1 MATIKY
7 FLQSRKENATIY
19 VRFSI
24 DRSNV
29 FKRRTNYFIDPGNWS
44 TSKGMPIPRD
54 NEKLKVLKRDLEK
67 LSTLIQDNYNVDVKE
82 GPIDGDWLERQVNAF
97 QNKAEETET
106 DRLLA
111 AFNDYI
117 AYLPFKLYS
126 KNGIK
131 VKGVAENTIKKY
143 KALKVKI
150 EGFQAHKGKQFKVKD
165 VGLDFVAQ
173 FEKYLAEE
181 EKLNTNSIGRY
192 VKALK
197 TVCLY
202 ANKYKYVETHKQVNE
217 IQGYAEKVTPIYLDF
232 DEIEQIKNATFKR
245 EALDN
250 TRDWLIIGCFIGQR
264 VSDLL
269 RLTRLNVQNRNGLEV
284 IELEQQKTGKKVAI
298 AMPPQVKEI
307 LDKRNG
313 NFPRAIS
320 DVKFNLHIKDVAKE
334 AGITK
339 ITKGGW
345 NDKETNRKIQGA
357 YPKWM
362 LLSSHVCR
370 RSFATNFYGDIP
382 TSILKDITAHSTEKQ
397 FLEYIGKS
405 SPDYLEQQAD
415 YWTKLAKQ
423 REENKTKVRKLV
435 N

>member
-7 FLQSRKENATIY
+7 FLQSKKDNATIY
-19 VRFSI
+19 LRFSI
-24 DRSNV
+24 DRKNV
-29 FKRRTNYFIDPGNWS
+29 FKRKTNYFINPNNWS
-44 TSKGMPIPRD
+44 DIKGMPIPRD
-54 NEKLKVLKRDLEK
+54 NEKLKVLKSDLEK
-67 LSTLIQDNYNVDVKE
+67 LSTQIQDNYNVDVKD
-82 GPIDGDWLERQVNAF
+82 GGIDGAWLERQINVF
-97 QNKAEETET
+97 QNKSEEAES
-106 DRLLA
+106 DQLLI
-111 AFNDYI
+111 AFQDYI
-117 AYLPFKLYS
+117 TYLPFKPYS
-126 KNGIK
+126 KNGVK

-150 EGFQAHKGKQFKVKD
+150 EEYQKYKSKHFKVKD
-165 VGLDFVAQ
+165 VGLDFISQ
-173 FEKYLAEE
+173 FEKYLSEI
-181 EKLNTNSIGRY
+181 EKLNSNSIGRY
-192 VKALK
+192 IKALK

-202 ANKYKYVETHKQVNE
+202 ANRFKCVEVHKQVNE
-217 IQGYAEKVTPIYLDF
+217 IQGYSEKVQPIYLDF
-232 DEIEQIKNATFKR
+232 DEIEQIKNTSFKR
-245 EALDN
+245 EALEN
-250 TRDWLIIGCFIGQR
+250 TKDWLIIGCFIGQR

-269 RLTRLNVQNRNGLEV
+269 RLNRLNIQERNGLEV

-313 NFPRAIS
+313 NFPRPIS
-320 DVKFNLHIKDVAKE
+320 DVKFNKHIKDVANE

-339 ITKGGW
+339 IINGGW
-345 NDKETNRKIQGA
+345 NDKETKRKVQGA

-405 SPDYLEQQAD
+405 SPDYLVQQAE
-415 YWTKLAKQ
+415 YWEKLTKQRDESKTKL
-423 REENKTKVRKLV
+423 RKLA